1 LPLFDA
7 IMRRAYVAIA
17 TLTWSVLFAVA
28 GVHAFVSYILLVL
41 AGESGLTGGLVSFI
55 YFYVVTATT
64 VGYGDMSPATSVGR
78 IASLLVVIPGSIAI
92 FTAVLGKAIT
102 DVGTIWSRRMNGY
115 GDFSEREG
123 HTIILG
129 WQGARTRRLIE
140 LLVAD
145 HEDGEKI
152 ILVDK
157 SLEQNP
163 MPAVLDYVRSDALST
178 PGGLQR
184 AGIGKAARVIIRGAD
199 DDETIAATL
208 AASSSQS
215 SAHIVAHFE
224 DDRAV
229 DLISRQCPDV
239 EAIGSLSAELL
250 VRASRD
256 PGASRVAD
264 RLLSAESEDTAF
276 SMIVPTDT
284 PPIMY
289 LDAMVGLKRHY
300 GLTLVGLSGPNDR
313 NVDLNCPTDRRIS
326 GGDQL
331 FYIADIRLPP
341 SDVRWGALTEDKLPV
356 IDDAEDDQSTNRG
369 KGGATST

>member
-1 LPLFDA
+1 MPLFDA
-7 IMRRAYVAIA
+7 LMRRVYVAIA
-17 TLTWSVLFAVA
+17 TVSWLALFAVA
-28 GVHAFVSYILLVL
+28 GAHAFVSYILLEL
-41 AGESGLTGGLVSFI
+41 AGENGITGGLVSFI

-64 VGYGDMSPATSVGR
+64 VGYGDMSPTTAVGR
-78 IASLLVVIPGSIAI
+78 IASIVVVIPGSIAI
-92 FTAVLGKAIT
+92 FTAVLGKAIS
-102 DVGTIWSRRMNGY
+102 DVSTIWRRRMNGY

-129 WQGARTRRLIE
+129 WQGVRTRRLIE
-140 LLVAD
+140 LLIAD
-145 HEDGEKI
+145 HDDGERI

-163 MPAVLDYVRSDALST
+163 MPAVVDYVRSDALST
-178 PGGLQR
+178 PSGQQR

-208 AASSSQS
+208 AASSSNS
-215 SAHIVAHFE
+215 TAHIVAHFE

-229 DLISRQCPDV
+229 DLISRQCPEV

-256 PGASRVAD
+256 PGASRVAN

-276 SMIVPTDT
+276 SMVVPAGTASLS
-284 PPIMY
+284 Y

-300 GLTLVGLSGPNDR
+300 GLTLVGLSGPDDR
-313 NVDLNCPTDRRIS
+313 NVDLNCPTDQRIR

-331 FYIADIRLPP
+331 FYIADARLQP
-341 SDVRWGALTEDKLPV
+341 SDVLWGALTEDKLPV
-356 IDDAEDDQSTNRG
+356 VGDAEDEKATNRG
-369 KGGATST
+369 DGGVTS

>member
-1 LPLFDA
+1 
-7 IMRRAYVAIA
+7 MAIA
-17 TLTWSVLFAVA
+17 TVSWSALLAVTC
-28 GVHAFVSYILLVL
+28 VHALASYILLAL
-41 AGESGLTGGLVSFI
+41 AGESGLTGSLVSFI
-55 YFYVVTATT
+55 YFYFVTATT
-64 VGYGDMSPATSVGR
+64 VGYGDMSPTTSAGR
-78 IASLLVVIPGSIAI
+78 IAGILVVIPGSIAI
-92 FTAVLGKAIT
+92 FTAVLGKAIS
-102 DVGTIWSRRMNGY
+102 DVGTIWRKRMNGY

-129 WQGARTRRLIE
+129 WQGVRTRRLIE
-140 LLVAD
+140 LLMAD
-145 HEDGEKI
+145 HEDGERI

-163 MPAVLDYVRSDALST
+163 MTAVTDYVRSDALST

-184 AGIGKAARVIIRGAD
+184 AGISKAARVIIRGAD

-208 AASSSQS
+208 AASTSHS

-239 EAIGSLSAELL
+239 EAIGSLTAELL

-264 RLLSAESEDTAF
+264 RLLSAESDDTAF
-276 SMIVPTDT
+276 SMVVPAGT
-284 PPIMY
+284 PQLLY

-313 NVDLNCPTDRRIS
+313 NVDLNCPTDQRIR

-331 FYIADIRLPP
+331 FYIADARLQPG
-341 SDVRWGALTEDKLPV
+341 DVLWGALTEDKLP
-356 IDDAEDDQSTNRG
+356 IEDAVAIEKATNRG
-369 KGGATST
+369 DGGATS